1 MTRSICLLLLE
12 PGLGLLLVERVDH
25 KGHHSVNWIQR

>member
-25 KGHHSVNWIQR
+25 KVIIP